1 MAYEEITRP
10 PRFNSERE
18 EAEWWDSH
26 PEFILKEFERAKA
39 EGRLGHGTVRR
50 RMEALEAAKKAPRWL
65 WMPMM

>member
-1 MAYEEITRP
+1 MKKSRDRRVSTASVKKRSGGTAIP
-10 PRFNSERE
+10 N
-18 EAEWWDSH
+18 
-26 PEFILKEFERAKA
+26 FILKEFERAKA